1 MKLKVISTTLGAIGG
16 AIAYAFGGWTESM
29 ITLIIFMTIDYI
41 SGFVCAAVFKNS
53 KKSKNGALESKAGFK
68 GLCRKGF
75 ILLVVLIAYRLDLLI
90 GTTYIK
96 DATIIAFIVNELISI
111 IENLGAMGVPMPD
124 VIINA
129 IEVLK
134 EDKKHE

>member
-1 MKLKVISTTLGAIGG
+1 MKLKIISATLGAIGG
-16 AIAYAFGGWTESM
+16 AIAYAYGGWTESM
-29 ITLIIFMTIDYI
+29 MTLLIFMAIDYL
-41 SGFVCAAVFKNS
+41 SGLVRAGVFKASN
-53 KKSKNGALESKAGFK
+53 KSEGGALDSKAGFK

-111 IENLGAMGVPMPD
+111 IENLGAMGVPMPE
-124 VIINA
+124 VIVNA